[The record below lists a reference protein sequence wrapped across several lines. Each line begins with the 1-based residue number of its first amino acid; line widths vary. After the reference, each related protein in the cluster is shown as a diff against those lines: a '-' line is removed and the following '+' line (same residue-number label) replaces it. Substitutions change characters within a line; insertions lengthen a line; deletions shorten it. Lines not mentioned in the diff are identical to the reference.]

1 MNAEAIILTP
11 HMGAELAVTA
21 ATIWKSPQPGDC
33 HPAHH
38 GPACQ
43 AAVQTR
49 QAVIEALIAQLGGS
63 GRGPGLRRFS
73 APAPW

>member
-1 MNAEAIILTP
+1 MNAEAIILTL

-43 AAVQTR
+43 AAVSR
-49 QAVIEALIAQLGGS
+49 P
-63 GRGPGLRRFS
+63 GRLSSKR
-73 APAPW
+73 